1 MFFGA
6 ELLRRL
12 GKMIFDFF
20 SSALK
25 SCSPHTHQ
33 RSVSSAVLF
42 TDESYPWSVG
52 KFVVDGSTYANL
64 IGVFLLKGES

>member
-1 MFFGA
+1 
-6 ELLRRL
+6 
-12 GKMIFDFF
+12 MIFDVF

-42 TDESYPWSVG
+42 TDESHPWSVG
-52 KFVVDGSTYANL
+52 KFVVGGSTYANL
-64 IGVFLLKGES
+64 IGVF